1 MAVRHHAICGV
12 VVQTALDVLGH
23 VLGIEL
29 VDIHHRAG
37 SEASGRSIVEI
48 LLHIEN
54 TDTQLLKPCFVDK
67 SFQHIAAYTVG
78 LPRKHIAELPFCGI
92 GHHTLKIHPLVC
104 ATGNGTVGIGVDD
117 PDAILR
123 RQLIAF
129 LKLLFNADVFL
140 VVAAVPTVENAW
152 LFDFQLLAPLR
163 LRRVLCRFSR
173 QQRHPPSNDRFA
185 VVDIQNQKQNTDTVS
200 DTDTGTETVRARS
213 RAHARA
219 HARYHYGI
227 P

>member
-1 MAVRHHAICGV
+1 MSS
-12 VVQTALDVLGH
+12 GH

-37 SEASGRSIVEI
+37 GEASSRSIVEI

-54 TDTQLLKPCFVDK
+54 ANAQILKPSFVDQ
-67 SFQHIAAYTVG
+67 SLQHIAPHAVR
-78 LPRKHIAELPFCGI
+78 LPRDYIAELPFCSVS
-92 GHHTLKIHPLVC
+92 HHALEVTALVG
-104 ATGNGTVGIGVDD
+104 AARNGAVGIGVND

-123 RQLIAF
+123 RQLVALF
-129 LKLLFNADVFL
+129 ELLLYGNVLL
-140 VVAAVPTVENAW
+140 VVAAVPAIENAR

-163 LRRVLCRFSR
+163 ASPGALQVFSATAP
-173 QQRHPPSNDRFA
+173 PPSNDRFA
-185 VVDIQNQKQNTDTVS
+185 VVDIQNQKQITDTVS

-219 HARYHYGI
+219 HARYRYGMDTV
-227 P
+227 